1 MLTWIIE
8 HVLLVLPT
16 WVWFLFAG
24 IGAVVYFF
32 SGFISVIPPFIP
44 YAKFVKAA
52 GGIMLLIGVY
62 LCGGDGVDATW
73 QHKIQEMQDK
83 VTQAEKISKDANDQ
97 LKKATQRKVKI
108 IHDRQIVVQEKIIK
122 DSAKMDAA
130 CIVDPVVIEDLN
142 LAAGGNKK

>member
-1 MLTWIIE
+1 MLIWIIE

-16 WVWFLFAG
+16 WFWFLISG
-24 IGAVVYFF
+24 TGAIIYFF
-32 SGFISVIPPFIP
+32 SNFISMLPLFAP
-44 YAKFVKAA
+44 YTKFVKAA

-62 LCGGDGVDATW
+62 LCGGDGVNATW

-97 LKKATQRKVKI
+97 LKKATQGKVKI

-142 LAAGGNKK
+142 LAAGGKKK